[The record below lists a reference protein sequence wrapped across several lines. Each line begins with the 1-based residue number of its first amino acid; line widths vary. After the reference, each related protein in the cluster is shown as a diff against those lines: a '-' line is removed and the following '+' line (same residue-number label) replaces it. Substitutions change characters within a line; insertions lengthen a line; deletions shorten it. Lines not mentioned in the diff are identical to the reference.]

1 MEASPYSTH
10 SMPVC
15 ALARN
20 RRPLR
25 LLKTIASGNR
35 TLSRILA
42 ELLGGTRKGPPEGYP
57 AEGPD
62 RAFDKPNSAR
72 CAAIAPL
79 RLFAKLSCRT
89 GGKRLTKPPKW
100 GIVKTQRVLPVGR
113 LPLHHREVTV
123 ILEEWRLLLF
133 AILENQTNDS
143 QNDHA
148 ELKQFTP

>member
-1 MEASPYSTH
+1 MSRVPSGVQKNPPGWREAIDK
-10 SMPVC
+10 
-15 ALARN
+15 A
-20 RRPLR
+20 
-25 LLKTIASGNR
+25 
-35 TLSRILA
+35 
-42 ELLGGTRKGPPEGYP
+42 PE
-57 AEGPD
+57 
-62 RAFDKPNSAR
+62 
-72 CAAIAPL
+72 
-79 RLFAKLSCRT
+79 
-89 GGKRLTKPPKW
+89 W

>member
-1 MEASPYSTH
+1 MREQTFQCLLKPHSFPLSWRDKKGAPGGIPGRRFRQGFRQTKPSP
-10 SMPVC
+10 MC
-15 ALARN
+15 RN
-20 RRPLR
+20 RPPAALC
-25 LLKTIASGNR
+25 KIV
-35 TLSRILA
+35 
-42 ELLGGTRKGPPEGYP
+42 LG
-57 AEGPD
+57 
-62 RAFDKPNSAR
+62 
-72 CAAIAPL
+72 
-79 RLFAKLSCRT
+79 T
-89 GGKRLTKPPKW
+89 GGRRLTKPRKW